1 MIREWRLKKQQ
12 EEDDKD
18 DEDDSLGFDKLEEAA
33 SKPLKWDNII
43 PDEVVEIIND
53 YQADSKKE
61 YILYQESSNLSDVA
75 LVKEVKKKINELE
88 EIFKNESHKME
99 WEHIRQEVIYNIKR
113 EQDLKNVEDTKAWMM
128 KTNNFLM
135 LGHKIII
142 DRAEKSEIL
151 HEYIILNEDFK
162 KWLKD
167 KNWKQDEK
175 EVGEKRPMMESPG
188 SRSFN
193 ESEEKKEDVKTRIK
207 GMWCLAFY
215 IEVMSFHVK
224 NILTL

>member
-1 MIREWRLKKQQ
+1 MVKAMRIRKSRKLMHNTFTQRVIKELTDNNMIKEWRLKKQQ

-33 SKPLKWDNII
+33 I
-43 PDEVVEIIND
+43 VEIIND

-61 YILYQESSNLSDVA
+61 YILYQKSSNLSDVA
-75 LVKEVKKKINELE
+75 LVKEVKKKINKLE

-162 KWLKD
+162 K
-167 KNWKQDEK
+167 
-175 EVGEKRPMMESPG
+175 
-188 SRSFN
+188 
-193 ESEEKKEDVKTRIK
+193 
-207 GMWCLAFY
+207 
-215 IEVMSFHVK
+215 
-224 NILTL
+224 